1 MSGITSMNSV
11 VSALM
16 ANKAALNTTAHNL
29 TNVNTS
35 GYVRQQVIMKEGA
48 YDTLGH
54 NGTAYMSVGLGTDI
68 SVIRQVRNLFLDNSY
83 RAENGRQQFYAA
95 HSNAIEEI
103 ETILGEV
110 EGETFNE
117 ILNDL
122 WISLNELE
130 KHPDGLETR
139 ASLVQSASKFVKRA
153 NLVQDSIIEY
163 QKNIDSDIKSVVDR
177 VNQIGEEIS
186 ELNLTIR
193 RAELTGAN
201 ANDFRDSRNTLL
213 DELGGL
219 IKIKYREI
227 EDGTVLVSAE
237 NTQFIIKEG
246 FYKMGITQAT
256 DFSSLKEPYW
266 QHLDQKVFNENDVI
280 STSNNNDVG
289 YLKGLTLVRGAR
301 KADYMDLRSETSYKA
316 IDHSDVMVAM
326 ATFDKLVHEVVSLVN
341 NTLSPLD
348 GGSPQKLDSN
358 APFGLNG
365 TQGHELFSR
374 KFIPRFDDAGNYIEE
389 DHNNPDTL
397 YSAGNLVIN
406 EDVLND
412 YNLLPF
418 SISKGADGDTTIVK
432 RIIDGWSEKR
442 MSLRP
447 GETSVLN
454 VRDFYTAFI
463 GELGANGSLATNE
476 VKNQRLLVTQIDN
489 QREQLTGV
497 SSDEELGNMMK
508 YQHAYNA
515 ASRLVSVLDS
525 MLDKVVNNL
534 GLVGR

>member
-1 MSGITSMNSV
+1 MSGISTMNSV

-29 TNVNTS
+29 TNVNTE
-35 GYVRQQVIMKEGA
+35 GYVRQQILMKESS
-48 YDTLGH
+48 YDTVGH
-54 NGTAYMSVGLGTDI
+54 SGTAYMSIGLGTDI
-68 SVIRQVRNLFLDNSY
+68 DVIRQVRNIFLDNSY

-95 HSNAIEEI
+95 HANAIEEI

-122 WISLNELE
+122 WISMNEVE

-139 ASLVQSASKFVKRA
+139 AALVQSASKFAKRA
-153 NLVQDSIIEY
+153 NLVQSSIIEY
-163 QKNIDSDIKSVVDR
+163 QKNIDSDIKSAVDR
-177 VNQIGEEIS
+177 INELGQGIS
-186 ELNLTIR
+186 DLNLSIR

-201 ANDFRDSRNTLL
+201 ANDFRDSRNALL

-219 IKIKYREI
+219 INIKYREI

-237 NTQFIIKEG
+237 NTQFVIKEG
-246 FYKMGITQAT
+246 FYKMGTTQAT
-256 DFSSLKEPYW
+256 SFSSLREPYW
-266 QHLDQKVFNENDVI
+266 PHLDQKVFNENAPI
-280 STSNNNDVG
+280 STKNNNDVG
-289 YLKGLTLVRGAR
+289 YLKGLTLVRGSR
-301 KADYMDLRSETSYKA
+301 KTNYMDLASETSYKA
-316 IDHSDVMVAM
+316 IDHSNVMVAM
-326 ATFDKLVHEVVSLVN
+326 ATFDKLVHEVVTLVN
-341 NTLSPLD
+341 DRLAPLD
-348 GGSPQKLDSN
+348 GGSPQQLDPN

-374 KFIPRFDDAGNYIEE
+374 RFIPRFDASGNYIEE
-389 DHNNPDTL
+389 DPSNPDTL
-397 YSAGNLVIN
+397 YSAGNLIIN

-412 YNLLPF
+412 YNLIPL
-418 SISKGADGDTTIVK
+418 SVSNGSDGDTTVIK
-432 RIIDGWSEKR
+432 SIIDAWGEKR
-442 MSLRP
+442 MSLKP

-463 GELGANGSLATNE
+463 GDLGANGSLATNE
-476 VKNQRLLVTQIDN
+476 VKNQSLLVMQIDN

-525 MLDKVVNNL
+525 MMDKVVNNL